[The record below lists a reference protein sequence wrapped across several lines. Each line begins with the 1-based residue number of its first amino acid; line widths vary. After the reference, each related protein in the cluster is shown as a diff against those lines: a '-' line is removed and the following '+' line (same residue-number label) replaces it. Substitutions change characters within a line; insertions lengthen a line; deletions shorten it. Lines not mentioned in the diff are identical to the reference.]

1 MRRTAIL
8 LALPFALACAST
20 PTPQSAPT
28 TISTTRISGGAQA
41 GQTAI
46 TTTTVSPTATVE
58 VYASLAKTWASLRAV
73 YDSLG
78 IPVSTVDES
87 QHLVGITGL
96 KLRRQLGRTPLIRIL
111 DCGSA
116 QGGPNAETYEVFF
129 AVATQLHATA
139 DSTRT
144 MASTS
149 LQASARPV
157 SFAGEYVP
165 CTTTGGLEAKI
176 AEMLKRLAQG

>member
-1 MRRTAIL
+1 MRRFPIL
-8 LALPFALACAST
+8 LVLPIAAACASAPAT
-20 PTPQSAPT
+20 QSGPT

-41 GQTAI
+41 GETAI

-58 VYASLAKTWASLRAV
+58 IQAPLDRTWAALRAV

-78 IPVSTVDES
+78 IPVSTVDAS
-87 QHLVGITGL
+87 QHLLGNTGI
-96 KLRRQLGRTPLIRIL
+96 KLRRQLGETPLIRLI

-129 AVATQLHATA
+129 AVATQLHTTA
-139 DSTRT
+139 DSGRT
-144 MASTS
+144 LASTS

-157 SFAGEYVP
+157 SFAGEYVA
-165 CTTTGGLEAKI
+165 CTSNGGLESRI
-176 AEMLKRLAQG
+176 GQMLKQLTR